1 MTESLPPQAW
11 AAALAGLSAMTPAR
25 LRLLLA
31 HHSPHDAWQVIHGE
45 SAAHPAVGH
54 LLANDAV
61 IDKFRVSARERPPAM
76 VWERCLAT
84 STHVLIIG
92 WPDYPRQLA
101 VDFAAPSVVF
111 VRGDLAALD
120 HRRAG
125 IIGTRNATEGGRRL
139 AYRFGSELALA
150 GVAVVSGL
158 ARGIDGAA
166 HRGVIDVDGA
176 PPIAVV
182 ASGPDVPFPS
192 DHARLWE
199 RVAEAGAVIS
209 EHPPGSPPYAEF
221 FPARN
226 RILAA
231 LSEALIVVESRAKGG
246 SMITV
251 REAMRR
257 QIDVLAV
264 PGSPLNKAAEGTNQI
279 IADGARPV
287 CDVEDVLV
295 ALGLSTRRQG
305 QLSFDPRP
313 VPSASDQAI
322 FDLFAGAA
330 LCLDEIVERAGMVL
344 GDVAIALGRLE
355 GTGWLVANGGWF
367 EPMSP
372 STLTI
377 DQLEV

>member
-1 MTESLPPQAW
+1 VTESLPAEAY

-25 LRLLLA
+25 LRLLIA
-31 HHSPHDAWQVIHGE
+31 HHGPAEAWSVVNGTSPP
-45 SAAHPAVGH
+45 HPAVAP
-54 LLANDAV
+54 LLAKRDV
-61 IDKFRVSARERPPAM
+61 IDKFRSSGAERHPAL
-76 VWERCLAT
+76 VWDRCVRTNTA
-84 STHVLIIG
+84 VLIIG
-92 WPDYPRQLA
+92 HSDYPALLA
-101 VDFAAPSVVF
+101 ADYAAPSVIF
-111 VRGDLAALD
+111 VRGDLSILG

-139 AYRFGSELALA
+139 AYRLGSELSHA
-150 GVAVVSGL
+150 GVVVISGL

-166 HRGVIDVDGA
+166 HRGVIDGDGV
-176 PPIAVV
+176 PPVAVV

-192 DHARLWE
+192 DHARLWAQVIE
-199 RVAEAGAVIS
+199 RGALIS

-287 CDVEDVLV
+287 CDTDDVLV
-295 ALGLSTRRQG
+295 ALGLSTKRQG
-305 QLSFDPRP
+305 QLVFDPRP
-313 VPSASDQAI
+313 IPSEGDQRI
-322 FDLFAGAA
+322 FEAFNGDA
-330 LCLDEIVERAGMVL
+330 LCLDEIVDRAAL
-344 GDVAIALGRLE
+344 SLADVAMALGRLE
-355 GTGWLVANGGWF
+355 ANGWIVANGGWF
-367 EPMSP
+367 EPMGVN
-372 STLTI
+372 TLAI
-377 DQLEV
+377 DRLEV